1 MKSLTFSCLLCALN
15 LYFAAKLLRKAK
27 FARGCQLE
35 PQKVAQKLPS
45 IIGKGLF
52 DAEQLSVRVKLT
64 VEIVRKQQ
72 QYKSLLDING
82 EELSGPFTELEDNW
96 IGEEKGM
103 EKRPPIFQIQIEF
116 ILTADQEC
124 DLGKLLFSYCQR
136 AASRRREAARRQPNR
151 AVRDCSRGR
160 KNLESM

>member
-1 MKSLTFSCLLCALN
+1 V
-15 LYFAAKLLRKAK
+15 
-27 FARGCQLE
+27 E
-35 PQKVAQKLPS
+35 
-45 IIGKGLF
+45 
-52 DAEQLSVRVKLT
+52 E
-64 VEIVRKQQ
+64 EIVRKQR

-96 IGEEKGM
+96 IGEEKGI
-103 EKRPPIFQIQIEF
+103 EKWPTIFPIQIAEF

-124 DLGKLLFSYCQR
+124 DLGKRLLSYCQK
-136 AASRRREAARRQPNR
+136 AASRRREAPRRQPNR